1 MLALRFAHAT
11 GTCKCRAGK
20 KTKKKP
26 DVVKNIYNDS
36 MTTKPRWISTVLA
49 VYIVAHL
56 LNVGNQ
62 TWVKGDL
69 KTGFF
74 TRRRVPGSSRLHP
87 GSAHSRPA
95 KSHDHQWDLD
105 HCIYLVNI
113 STAELDNCISLF
125 SKIG

>member
-1 MLALRFAHAT
+1 MRLGLASVARE
-11 GTCKCRAGK
+11 KKNEK
-20 KTKKKP
+20 KTRKKT

-36 MTTKPRWISTVLA
+36 MTTKPRRISTVLA

-62 TWVKGDL
+62 KWVKGDL
-69 KTGFF
+69 KTGFS

-113 STAELDNCISLF
+113 STADLDNCISLF